1 MDLNT
6 MMDPR
11 PLYPN
16 MYHPLS
22 IYRRRDGYGTAKRGR
37 RTKHPVKYYLID
49 FGLSRKYEPDDVSP
63 LELPIFGG
71 DKTVPE
77 FRQFDEPCDPFRTD
91 IYYIGNLIRMCFFEV
106 SECLLSFLNQ

>member
-11 PLYPN
+11 PLYPE
-16 MYHPLS
+16 MYHPAMISYKLTW
-22 IYRRRDGYGTAKRGR
+22 DGSAKRSR
-37 RTKHPVKYYLID
+37 RVKHPVKYYLID
-49 FGLSRKYEPDDVSP
+49 FGLSRKYDPEDPSP

-77 FRQFDEPCDPFRTD
+77 FQQFDEPCNPFRTD
-91 IYYIGNLIRMCFFEV
+91 IYYIGSLIRMCFFKA
-106 SECLLSFLNQ
+106 SSF